1 MVSLSYTVEDHKL
14 SEDRKMIKRKLM
26 MVLVGCAVSISAR
39 AQVNCNATGKLPL
52 VCLIP
57 FTTNASVGGSEV
69 VGLSAAQAD
78 AAAIDGSIGAQL
90 SQLPLAVSAPG
101 TAVLVVNGNFQV
113 FDNLGPI
120 LVDRPD
126 SVGRGNLVFGF
137 NFQQFTFN
145 HLDGILLDS
154 VPFAYPVSQNGS
166 NQFIDQRQ
174 HISFKYNQYVALA
187 TYGLPKA
194 IDVTVIV
201 PFARVSIGAGASDAK
216 AYNLNTSNQIVSTNN
231 IGNTFVP
238 GFANGIGDVA
248 INVKHVL
255 WNGGEGGRGSLAA
268 GGVLRL
274 PTGDALNY
282 LGSGAYGF
290 NLYAL
295 ASYKARLSPHGKI
308 AYQWNTNSVLLN
320 PSATAGLNKQLPGGV
335 QFDGGADFSIDR
347 HITLSGDIIANQ
359 SLNANS
365 VTPGNISLNYATPPY
380 PAGTAPATLTTVNQI
395 QQSYTT
401 ANVSGG
407 LKWKPFRKAKL
418 ILYGNVLVQLNNV
431 GLKPDPSPS
440 GGISYSFKTK

>member
-1 MVSLSYTVEDHKL
+1 M
-14 SEDRKMIKRKLM
+14 KMCKF
-26 MVLVGCAVSISAR
+26 MVLLLCCAGAICAQ

-57 FTTNASVGGSEV
+57 FTTNASVGGSSV
-69 VGLSAAQAD
+69 VGLTTALAD

-101 TAVLVVNGNFQV
+101 TAVLVVNGNYQV

-145 HLDGILLDS
+145 HLDGITLSS
-154 VPFAYPVSQNGS
+154 VPFSYPVSENGS
-166 NQFIDQRQ
+166 NQYIEQSQ

-187 TYGLPKA
+187 TYGLPKNT
-194 IDVTVIV
+194 DVTVIV
-201 PFARVSIGAGASDAK
+201 PFARVSIGAGAVGSQAF
-216 AYNLNTSNQIVSTNN
+216 NLNSSDQIVSTNN
-231 IGNTFVP
+231 VTNSYVP
-238 GFANGIGDVA
+238 GFASGIGDVA

-268 GGVLRL
+268 GGVLRV
-274 PTGDALNY
+274 PSGDALNY

-290 NLYAL
+290 NLYAI
-295 ASYKARLSPHGKI
+295 ASYKSRISPHVKI

-320 PSATAGLNKQLPGGV
+320 PSGTGPNMQLPGGV
-335 QFDGGADFSIDR
+335 QFNGGADFGVNS
-347 HITLSGDIIANQ
+347 HLTVSGDVIANQ

-365 VTPGNISLNYATPPY
+365 LKVGSVSLNYATPPY
-380 PAGTAPATLTTVNQI
+380 PSATPAASLATVNQY
-395 QQSYTT
+395 QDSYTT
-401 ANVSGG
+401 ANLSAG
-407 LKWKPFRKAKL
+407 LKYKPFRKLKL
-418 ILYGNVLVQLNNV
+418 ILYGNVLIQMNDV
-431 GLKPDPSPS
+431 GLRPDPSPS
-440 GGISYSFKTK
+440 GGISYNFKTTK

>member
-1 MVSLSYTVEDHKL
+1 MTKCKFMAILFC
-14 SEDRKMIKRKLM
+14 
-26 MVLVGCAVSISAR
+26 CAVSIGAQ

-57 FTTNASVGGSEV
+57 FTTNASVGGSTV
-69 VGLSAAQAD
+69 AGLSNALAD

-137 NFQQFTFN
+137 SFQQFNFN
-145 HLDGILLDS
+145 HLDGIPIDS
-154 VPFAYPVSQNGS
+154 VPFSYKVSENGA
-166 NQFIDQRQ
+166 NQYIEQTQ

-187 TYGLPKA
+187 SYGLPKN
-194 IDVTVIV
+194 IDVTVVV
-201 PFARVSIGAGASDAK
+201 PFARVSIGAGAVGAQ
-216 AYNLNTSNQIVSTNN
+216 AFNLNSSGDIVSTNN
-231 IGNTFVP
+231 ITNTFVP
-238 GFANGIGDVA
+238 GYASGIGDVA
-248 INVKHVL
+248 VNVKHGL
-255 WNGGEGGRGSLAA
+255 WSGGEGGRGSLAA
-268 GGVLRL
+268 GGVVRF

-290 NLYAL
+290 NIYAL

-320 PSATAGLNKQLPGGV
+320 PTGLAGQNRQLPGGV
-335 QFDGGADFSIDR
+335 QFNGGADFGLNR
-347 HITLSGDIIANQ
+347 HLTISGDVIANQ

-365 VTPGNISLNYATPPY
+365 VQKGTVSLSYANPPYAT
-380 PAGTAPATLTTVNQI
+380 GTPNATLATVNQY
-395 QQSYTT
+395 QDSYTT
-401 ANVSGG
+401 ANLSAG
-407 LKWKPFRKAKL
+407 LKWKPFRKVKL
-418 ILYGNVLVQLNNV
+418 ILYGNVLIQMNNV
-431 GLKPDPSPS
+431 GLRPDPSPS
-440 GGISYSFKTK
+440 GGISYNFKTTK